1 MMHNFFEVKIR
12 YEKVLEDGKN
22 KLVTESY
29 LLDALSFTEAEK
41 RIIEEM
47 NPYMSGG
54 FTVSAIKRS
63 NYTELIP
70 CDNDKADKWYK
81 VKLNLITLEERTGE
95 EKKQA
100 IYNLVQAE
108 SVGDARIRF
117 DEGMKGSVMDYEIE
131 SISETKIMDVYQF
144 KQ

>member
-100 IYNLVQAE
+100 IYNLVRL
-108 SVGDARIRF
+108 S
-117 DEGMKGSVMDYEIE
+117 
-131 SISETKIMDVYQF
+131 
-144 KQ
+144 

>member
-1 MMHNFFEVKIR
+1 M
-12 YEKVLEDGKN
+12 
-22 KLVTESY
+22 KLYINGE
-29 LLDALSFTEAEK
+29 
-41 RIIEEM
+41 
-47 NPYMSGG
+47 

-63 NYTELIP
+63 NYTEIFP

-108 SVGDARIRF
+108 SVDDARIRF
-117 DEGMKGSVMDYEIE
+117 DECMKSSIMDYEIE
-131 SISETKIMDVYQF
+131 SISETKIIEVYQF
-144 KQ
+144 KS

>member
-29 LLDALSFTEAEK
+29 LLDALSFSEAEK

-100 IYNLVQAE
+100 YYNLVQAE
-108 SVGDARIRF
+108 SVDDARIRF

-131 SISETKIMDVYQF
+131 SISETKIIEVYQF
-144 KQ
+144 KS